1 VTAIGNRLLEPEEIA
16 VTEPEMLGSAEGPPP
31 GASSSRRTSLSL
43 LEGIRGNDADAWRRL
58 VYLYSPLIYSWFG
71 KAGVRPPDAD
81 DAVQEV
87 FKAAVA
93 RLGDFRC
100 DRPGDSFRGWLRVI
114 TRNVL
119 LAHRR
124 LQAQR
129 CQAAGGSDALR
140 QLQEAPDPA
149 DPAEEDDSPSELRRL
164 YLRALELV
172 RAEFEDRTWQAFW
185 LVAVEGRTTAEVA
198 AQTGVSAAAVRQAKS
213 RVLRRLKEE
222 VGDLAD

>member
-1 VTAIGNRLLEPEEIA
+1 VTDPDKPAPSEAPI
-16 VTEPEMLGSAEGPPP
+16 PPAP
-31 GASSSRRTSLSL
+31 GASSARRTSLSL
-43 LEGIRGNDADAWRRL
+43 LEGIRANDADAWRRL

-71 KAGVRPPDAD
+71 KAGVHPPDAD

-93 RLGDFRC
+93 RLGDFRR

-129 CQAAGGSDALR
+129 CQAAGGSDAWR
-140 QLQEAPDPA
+140 QLQQAPDPA
-149 DPAEEDDSPSELRRL
+149 ETDEDDSPSEVRRL